1 MSLKRYCVI
10 AVVAIMAM
18 VLPAGSSAVVAQEY
32 SPEFSPGLHRG
43 WMLEPPGSWIDA
55 NDITFNRTYQYYIP
69 SSYDGSE
76 AVPLL
81 FMFHGFGGNGDL
93 ARSYTRFDELAE
105 QEGFIAVF
113 PDAFDLTGHECAGS
127 FPPGGE
133 IGWLVAPEGLQFC
146 AGVDDPLFVWNM
158 IGWFKDNYNIDASR
172 IYSTGFSMG
181 AMLSFY
187 LNIWLGDTFAAI
199 APVGSPMP
207 WWYGD
212 LPPIWH
218 PPFTPMTMILMH
230 GTDDPILWYRGY
242 GGTGGPLT
250 FSVDMSI
257 AFWCGIN
264 GINMTSTEPE
274 VTTWGPTAEDS
285 TEVTRYVYSG
295 GTDGAEVILFKV
307 EGGGHTW
314 PGAML
319 PYPPHP
325 LLGELGEVSTHIDG
339 SALIW
344 KHLPPEKY
352 YLRTS
357 STLGGNVNTP
367 GRNTFANVE
376 STGAFMFFYPGTG
389 DVVVNLEA
397 VPKTD
402 RWEFVNWTGDV
413 STVADVNS
421 ATTTITITPDDDY
434 EIVANFIGQY
444 DLTIDST
451 EGGDVTTPGEGLFP
465 DYDAGTVVDLVAT
478 PDAGYRFL
486 EWAGDVSTV
495 ADVNSATTT
504 ITITPDDDY
513 EIVANFIGQ
522 YDLTID
528 STEGGDVTTP
538 GEGLFRDYDAGTVV
552 DLVATPDAGYRFL
565 EWAGDVAKI
574 DDPYAAE
581 ISITMEGNYVITA
594 SFEERPSGGMCF
606 IATAA
611 YGTSAAKP
619 LDVLREFRDEVL
631 LESTF
636 GSRLVDLYYHFSSP
650 IADFVSEDNFVR
662 TVVRE
667 LMIDPIVWLA
677 EATKDIWRN

>member
-1 MSLKRYCVI
+1 M
-10 AVVAIMAM
+10 
-18 VLPAGSSAVVAQEY
+18 
-32 SPEFSPGLHRG
+32 
-43 WMLEPPGSWIDA
+43 
-55 NDITFNRTYQYYIP
+55 
-69 SSYDGSE
+69 
-76 AVPLL
+76 
-81 FMFHGFGGNGDL
+81 
-93 ARSYTRFDELAE
+93 ARSSTRFDELAE

-113 PDAFDLTGHECAGS
+113 PDAVDLTGHECAGS

-133 IGWLVAPEGLQFC
+133 IGWLVAPDGPHFC

-187 LNIWLGDTFAAI
+187 LNIWLGDTFAGI
-199 APVGSPMP
+199 APVGSPLP
-207 WWYGD
+207 WWLGD

-230 GTDDPILWYRGY
+230 GTDDPVLWYRGY
-242 GGTGGPLT
+242 GGWFGSLS
-250 FSVDMSI
+250 FSVDQSI
-257 AFWCGIN
+257 AFWCGVN
-264 GINMTSTEPE
+264 GINMTTSEPE
-274 VTTWGPTAEDS
+274 VTVWGPTTEDP
-285 TEVTRYVYSG
+285 TVVHRYVYSG

-314 PGAML
+314 PSSTVFDEALFGK
-319 PYPPHP
+319 
-325 LLGELGEVSTHIDG
+325 VSTHIDG
-339 SALIW
+339 TALIW
-344 KHLPPEKY
+344 RHLPPEKY

-367 GRNTFANVE
+367 GRDTFAHGE
-376 STGAFMFFYPGTG
+376 STGAYMFFYPGTG
-389 DVVVNLEA
+389 DVVVDLEA
-397 VPKTD
+397 VPKAD

-413 STVADVNS
+413 STIADVDS

-444 DLTIDST
+444 SLTIDST

-486 EWAGDVSTV
+486 EWTGNVSTV

-504 ITITPDDDY
+504 ITITPDGDY
-513 EIVANFIGQ
+513 EIAANFIAQ

-538 GEGLFRDYDAGTVV
+538 GEGVFPDYDAGTVV

-565 EWAGDVAKI
+565 EWTGDVAKI
-574 DDPYAAE
+574 DDRYAAE
-581 ISITMEGNYVITA
+581 TAITMEGSYVITA

-611 YGTSAAKP
+611 YGASTAEP
-619 LDVLREFRDEVL
+619 LHVLREFRDDVL
-631 LESTF
+631 IESTI
-636 GSRLVDLYYHFSSP
+636 GSRLVDVYYQVSP
-650 IADFVSEDNFVR
+650 TIAEFISEDTFMR
-662 TVVRE
+662 TLVRE
-667 LMIDPIVWLA
+667 LLIDGRIRVM
-677 EATKDIWRN
+677 